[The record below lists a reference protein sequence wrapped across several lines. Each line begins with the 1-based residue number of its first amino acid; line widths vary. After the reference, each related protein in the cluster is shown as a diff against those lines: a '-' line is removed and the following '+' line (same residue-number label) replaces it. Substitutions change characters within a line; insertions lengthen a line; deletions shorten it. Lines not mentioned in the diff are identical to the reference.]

1 MFYQLYEM
9 NHALMQPMRAA
20 VDATRL
26 FYRNPL
32 NPVSMTKAGRTA
44 AAWCEVFERATR
56 RYGKPSFDLP
66 QTEIDGKTV
75 DVHEKIVWSKPFCN
89 LIHFKRD
96 LAAARRDD
104 PKVLLVAPMSGH
116 YATLLRGTVE
126 RFLPEAD
133 VYITDWIDAR
143 MVPLSEGAFDLDDY
157 IDYVI
162 EMLHLLGPETH
173 IVGVCQP
180 SVPVLA
186 AVALMEGR
194 NDPNVPLSMTLMG
207 GPIDTRCNPTA
218 VNDLAGEKDIGWFEK
233 NAIMQVCTTIKHKVR

>member
-9 NHALMQPMRAA
+9 NHAMMQPMRAA

-56 RYGKPSFDLP
+56 RYGKPAFDLP
-66 QTEIDGKTV
+66 QTEIDGETV
-75 DVHEKIVWSKPFCN
+75 DVHEKTVWSKPFCN

-96 LAAARRDD
+96 LPSARRDD

-143 MVPLSEGAFDLDDY
+143 MVPLSEGSFDLDDY

-162 EMLHLLGPETH
+162 EMLHLLGPKLL
-173 IVGVCQP
+173 
-180 SVPVLA
+180 VLW
-186 AVALMEGR
+186 LH
-194 NDPNVPLSMTLMG
+194 PP
-207 GPIDTRCNPTA
+207 P
-218 VNDLAGEKDIGWFEK
+218 
-233 NAIMQVCTTIKHKVR
+233 